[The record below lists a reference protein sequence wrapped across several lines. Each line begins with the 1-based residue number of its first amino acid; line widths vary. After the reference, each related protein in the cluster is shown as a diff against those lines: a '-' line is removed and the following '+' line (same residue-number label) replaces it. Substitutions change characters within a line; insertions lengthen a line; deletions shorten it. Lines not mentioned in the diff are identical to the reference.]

1 MSPLIRL
8 LLIAQA
14 VDFVAFYA
22 HGQSVR
28 DYVLDD
34 HAVYSVP
41 VSGTRVTTVSFPSP
55 IAAIDGAL
63 ITMDG
68 KTPGAFQIAHT
79 KGTAF
84 LSVRALAKGA
94 TSMMEVP
101 LVGGVNYFIAGACD
115 EDCSDLD
122 LRIFAADN
130 TTPVAEDTAEDDAPM
145 LNFKA
150 PRSGRYMLAV
160 DMAECKESMC
170 YYGYRVYR
178 K

>member
-1 MSPLIRL
+1 MNRQMLCVAFAAAMLALPRAGAAQDFRATVLAQLDTVARPLVQNGFRPEP
-8 LLIAQA
+8 AVFDRQA
-14 VDFVAFYA
+14 VV
-22 HGQSVR
+22 G
-28 DYVLDD
+28 
-34 HAVYSVP
+34 
-41 VSGTRVTTVSFPSP
+41 
-55 IAAIDGAL
+55 
-63 ITMDG
+63 
-68 KTPGAFQIAHT
+68 
-79 KGTAF
+79 
-84 LSVRALAKGA
+84 ALAKGA
-94 TSMMEVP
+94 TSMMEVT

-130 TTPVAEDTAEDDAPM
+130 TTPVAEDTADDDAPM